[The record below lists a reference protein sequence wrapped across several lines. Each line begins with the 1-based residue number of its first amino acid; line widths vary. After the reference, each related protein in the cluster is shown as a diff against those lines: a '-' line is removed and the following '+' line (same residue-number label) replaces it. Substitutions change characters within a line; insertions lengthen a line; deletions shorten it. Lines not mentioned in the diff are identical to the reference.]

1 MSLEQILEQTAHARP
16 GYDLVSFKE
25 AGLPVYVLKLRILVL
40 ERKALSPIEEAV
52 LKAVRAGLNE
62 PGAIFEFLGLSRT
75 VLTPVLAGLNT
86 AELINYSRG
95 SADTNAK
102 VTLAAKGRL
111 ALAEAATVRPQER
124 VVSVCFD
131 ALTKKLLFIA
141 PEQLDRSRDMRA
153 LGYFEVP
160 TGTSKR
166 PEVEDI
172 PLQDFDKV
180 LRRQSGSADPTGTLL
195 SVRRIERRE
204 LHYLRCVML
213 FYKSNAQ
220 PPVVE
225 VAFWREDGPAMEHE
239 VMFQAIGGPDLV
251 GARLLMMQTADSP
264 ETILPEMV
272 AAVTRAGVPAPV
284 LPAPPNQAALPSS
297 PVDAAPSSAAP
308 LALDI
313 ETMQTLLCHEHPPYL
328 KKALLSAKRRLV
340 IVSPWIRDSVIDWP
354 FIASLEALLKS
365 DVEVHIGYGI
375 EKADGNG
382 KRNAAKDKP
391 DISPRAEADL
401 QRLAE
406 RYKNF
411 HFVYVGNT
419 HRKSLVCDDQFAVVT
434 SFNWLS
440 YKGDSQGRPRDERG
454 IVLRKKHHVERLVA
468 EELELLSRGYAG
480 ASRAGSTSKVKNKR
494 NTTPL
499 A

>member
-1 MSLEQILEQTAHARP
+1 MSLEQILEQTAHARA

-52 LKAVRAGLNE
+52 LKAVRAGLDE
-62 PGAIFEFLGLSRT
+62 PSAIFEFLGLPHT

-95 SADTNAK
+95 AADVEAK

-111 ALAEAATVRPQER
+111 ALAEAATATPQER

-131 ALTKKLLFIA
+131 ALTKKLLMVT

-166 PEVEDI
+166 PEVDDI

-180 LRRQSGSADPTGTLL
+180 LRRPSVSTEPSGTLL
-195 SVRRIERRE
+195 AVRRIERRE
-204 LHYLRCVML
+204 LHFMRCVML
-213 FYKSNAQ
+213 FYKSQTQ
-220 PPVVE
+220 PADVE

-239 VMFQAIGGPDLV
+239 VRFQSIGGPDLV
-251 GARLLMMQTADSP
+251 GARLLTTQPAVMP
-264 ETILPEMV
+264 ETVLPEVV
-272 AAVTRAGVPAPV
+272 AAVTHTDSAQPASPAPTAAT
-284 LPAPPNQAALPSS
+284 APIATANTPETR
-297 PVDAAPSSAAP
+297 VDVVTPDP
-308 LALDI
+308 
-313 ETMQTLLCHEHPPYL
+313 ETMQTILCHEHPPYL
-328 KKALLSAKRRLV
+328 NKALLSAKRRLV

-354 FIASLEALLKS
+354 FMASLEALLKA
-365 DVEVHIGYGI
+365 DVHVHIGYGI

-382 KRNAAKDKP
+382 KRNVANDKA

-401 QRLAE
+401 RKLSE

-411 HFVYVGNT
+411 HFVHVGNT

-440 YKGDSQGRPRDERG
+440 YKGDSRGSPRDERG
-454 IVLRKKHHVERLVA
+454 IVFRKKQHVQKLA
-468 EELELLSRGYAG
+468 EEELALLEKGYVG
-480 ASRAGSTSKVKNKR
+480 AAKR
-494 NTTPL
+494 
-499 A
+499 

>member
-52 LKAVRAGLNE
+52 LKAVRAGLDA
-62 PGAIFEFLGLSRT
+62 PGSIFEFLGLPRT

-86 AELINYSRG
+86 GELINYSRG
-95 SADTNAK
+95 AADADAK

-111 ALAEAATVRPQER
+111 ALAEAATVKPQER

-131 ALTKKLLFIA
+131 ALTKKLLFMA

-160 TGTSKR
+160 TGSSKR

-172 PLQDFDKV
+172 PLQDFDKI
-180 LRRQSGSADPTGTLL
+180 LQRQSASAEPTGTLL
-195 SVRRIERRE
+195 AVRRIERRE
-204 LHYLRCVML
+204 LHFLRCVML
-213 FYKSNAQ
+213 FYKSHAQ
-220 PPVVE
+220 PHEVE

-239 VMFQAIGGPDLV
+239 VKFQAVGGPDLV
-251 GARLLMMQTADSP
+251 GARLLTPPPASP
-264 ETILPEMV
+264 AEGVLPEVV
-272 AAVTRAGVPAPV
+272 AAVMRGEAPAPV
-284 LPAPPNQAALPSS
+284 APAQPGSAQLPSAPEAPAKT
-297 PVDAAPSSAAP
+297 PVAP
-308 LALDI
+308 DV

-354 FIASLEALLKS
+354 FIASLDALLRAG
-365 DVEVHIGYGI
+365 VEVYIGYGI
-375 EKADGNG
+375 EKADANG
-382 KRNAAKDKP
+382 KRNAAKEKP
-391 DISPRAEADL
+391 DISPRAETDL
-401 QRLAE
+401 RELAN

-440 YKGDSQGRPRDERG
+440 YKGDSQGSPRDERG
-454 IVLRKKHHVERLVA
+454 IVFRKKNHVDRLVD
-468 EELELLSRGYAG
+468 EELELLGKGYAG
-480 ASRAGSTSKVKNKR
+480 PARAGSGSR
-494 NTTPL
+494 
-499 A
+499 AR

>member
-1 MSLEQILEQTAHARP
+1 MSLEQVLEQTAHARP
-16 GYDLVSFKE
+16 GYDLISFKE

-52 LKAVRAGLNE
+52 LKAVRAGLDE
-62 PGAIFEFLGLSRT
+62 PGAIFEFLGLPRT

-86 AELINYSRG
+86 AELINYSRRA
-95 SADTNAK
+95 ADADAK
-102 VTLAAKGRL
+102 VMLAAKGRL
-111 ALAEAATVRPQER
+111 ALAEAATVTPQER

-131 ALTKKLLFIA
+131 ALTKKLLLIA

-180 LRRQSGSADPTGTLL
+180 LQRQSMPTGPTGTLL
-195 SVRRIERRE
+195 AVRRIERRE
-204 LHYLRCVML
+204 LFYMRCVML
-213 FYKSNAQ
+213 FYKSHAHPQ
-220 PPVVE
+220 EVE

-239 VMFQAIGGPDLV
+239 VRFQGIGGPDLV
-251 GARLLMMQTADSP
+251 GTRLLTTQTATSP
-264 ETILPEMV
+264 EIVLREVV
-272 AAVTRAGVPAPV
+272 AAVTRADMPAPV
-284 LPAPPNQAALPSS
+284 VPAQPEQGVLPST
-297 PVDAAPSSAAP
+297 PVAAAIAPTAPAAPVAP
-308 LALDI
+308 DP

-354 FIASLEALLKS
+354 FIASLEALLRAG
-365 DVEVHIGYGI
+365 VEVHIGYGI
-375 EKADGNG
+375 EKADCGG
-382 KRNAAKDKP
+382 KRNAVKDKP

-401 QRLAE
+401 KKLAE

-440 YKGDSQGRPRDERG
+440 YKGDSRGSPRDERG
-454 IVLRKKHHVERLVA
+454 IVFRKKHHVERLVA
-468 EELELLSRGYAG
+468 EELELLCGGYAG
-480 ASRAGSTSKVKNKR
+480 ASRSGSVGKVK
-494 NTTPL
+494 
-499 A
+499 

>member
-1 MSLEQILEQTAHARP
+1 MSLEQILEQTAYSRP

-52 LKAVRAGLNE
+52 LKAVRAGLDE
-62 PGAIFEFLGLSRT
+62 PGAIFEFLGLPRT

-95 SADTNAK
+95 VADADAK
-102 VTLAAKGRL
+102 VTLTAKGRL
-111 ALAEAATVRPQER
+111 ALAEASTVRPQER

-131 ALTKKLLFIA
+131 ALTKKLLLIA

-180 LRRQSGSADPTGTLL
+180 LQRQSMSAEPSGTLL
-195 SVRRIERRE
+195 AVRRIERRE
-204 LHYLRCVML
+204 LHFMRCVML
-213 FYKSNAQ
+213 FYKSHVQ
-220 PPVVE
+220 PPEVE

-239 VMFQAIGGPDLV
+239 VRFQAISGPDLV
-251 GARLLMMQTADSP
+251 GARLLMTQAAVSP
-264 ETILPEMV
+264 DTVLPAVV
-272 AAVTRAGVPAPV
+272 ATVTRADVPAPV
-284 LPAPPNQAALPSS
+284 VPATPDRMPLPSVPVTASNGPTASTAPP
-297 PVDAAPSSAAP
+297 
-308 LALDI
+308 ALDP

-354 FIASLEALLKS
+354 FIASLEALLRS
-365 DVEVHIGYGI
+365 GVEVYIGYGI

-401 QRLAE
+401 KKLAE

-440 YKGDSQGRPRDERG
+440 YKGDSQGSPRDERG
-454 IVLRKKHHVERLVA
+454 IVFRKKHHVERLVA
-468 EELELLSRGYAG
+468 EELELLGRGYAG
-480 ASRAGSTSKVKNKR
+480 ESKAGSAGRVK
-494 NTTPL
+494 
-499 A
+499 

>member
-52 LKAVRAGLNE
+52 LKAVRAGLDS
-62 PGAIFEFLGLSRT
+62 PGSIFEFLGLSRT

-86 AELINYSRG
+86 AEHINYSRG
-95 SADTNAK
+95 AADADAK

-111 ALAEAATVRPQER
+111 ALAEAATVKPQER

-131 ALTKKLLFIA
+131 ALTKKLLLIA

-160 TGTSKR
+160 TGSSKR

-180 LRRQSGSADPTGTLL
+180 LARLSVTNEPTGTLL
-195 SVRRIERRE
+195 AVRRIERRE
-204 LHYLRCVML
+204 LHFLRCVML
-213 FYKSNAQ
+213 FYKNHAQ
-220 PPVVE
+220 PPEVE

-239 VMFQAIGGPDLV
+239 VRFQAVGGPDLV
-251 GARLLMMQTADSP
+251 GARLLMADVVSTTGVVLPEILAAATSP
-264 ETILPEMV
+264 EPPS
-272 AAVTRAGVPAPV
+272 AAVPAQPGQ
-284 LPAPPNQAALPSS
+284 APMRSTPEVVVAKPS
-297 PVDAAPSSAAP
+297 APEV
-308 LALDI
+308 
-313 ETMQTLLCHEHPPYL
+313 ETMQTLLCHEHPPFL

-365 DVEVHIGYGI
+365 GVEVYIGYGI

-391 DISPRAEADL
+391 DITPRAEKDL
-401 QRLAE
+401 RELAN
-406 RYKNF
+406 RYKHF
-411 HFVYVGNT
+411 HFVHVGNT

-440 YKGDSQGRPRDERG
+440 YKGDSQGSPRDERG
-454 IVLRKKHHVERLVA
+454 IVFRKKHHVERLVA
-468 EELELLSRGYAG
+468 EELELLGKGYAG
-480 ASRAGSTSKVKNKR
+480 ASRLGAGVRVK
-494 NTTPL
+494 
-499 A
+499 

>member
-52 LKAVRAGLNE
+52 LKAVRAGLDS
-62 PGAIFEFLGLSRT
+62 PGSIFEFLGLSRT
-75 VLTPVLAGLNT
+75 VLTPVLASLNT

-95 SADTNAK
+95 AADADAK

-111 ALAEAATVRPQER
+111 ALAEAATVKPQER

-131 ALTKKLLFIA
+131 ALTKKLLLIA

-160 TGTSKR
+160 TGSSKR

-180 LRRQSGSADPTGTLL
+180 LARLSVTNEPTGTLL
-195 SVRRIERRE
+195 AVRRIERRE
-204 LHYLRCVML
+204 LHFLRCVML
-213 FYKSNAQ
+213 FYKNHAQ
-220 PPVVE
+220 PPEVE

-239 VMFQAIGGPDLV
+239 VRFQAVGGPDLV
-251 GARLLMMQTADSP
+251 GARLLMAEGAST
-264 ETILPEMV
+264 TGVVLPEILAAATCPEPPS
-272 AAVTRAGVPAPV
+272 AAVPAQPGQ
-284 LPAPPNQAALPSS
+284 APMRSTPEVVVAKPS
-297 PVDAAPSSAAP
+297 APEV
-308 LALDI
+308 
-313 ETMQTLLCHEHPPYL
+313 ETMQTLLCHEHPPFL
-328 KKALLSAKRRLV
+328 KKALLSAKHRLV

-365 DVEVHIGYGI
+365 GVEVYIGYGI

-391 DISPRAEADL
+391 DITPRAEKDL
-401 QRLAE
+401 RELAN
-406 RYKNF
+406 RYKHF
-411 HFVYVGNT
+411 HFVHVGNT

-440 YKGDSQGRPRDERG
+440 YKGDSQGSPRDERG
-454 IVLRKKHHVERLVA
+454 IVFRKKHHVERLVA
-468 EELELLSRGYAG
+468 EELELLGKGYAG
-480 ASRAGSTSKVKNKR
+480 ASRLGAGVRVK
-494 NTTPL
+494 
-499 A
+499 

>member
-52 LKAVRAGLNE
+52 LKAARAGLDS
-62 PGAIFEFLGLSRT
+62 PGSIFEFLGLSRT

-95 SADTNAK
+95 AADADAK

-111 ALAEAATVRPQER
+111 ALAEAATVKPQER

-131 ALTKKLLFIA
+131 ALTKKLLLIA

-160 TGTSKR
+160 TGSSKR

-180 LRRQSGSADPTGTLL
+180 LARLSVTNEPTGTLL
-195 SVRRIERRE
+195 AVRRIERRE
-204 LHYLRCVML
+204 LHFLRCVML
-213 FYKSNAQ
+213 FYKNHAQ
-220 PPVVE
+220 PPEVE

-239 VMFQAIGGPDLV
+239 VRFQAVGGPDLV
-251 GARLLMMQTADSP
+251 GARLLMAEVVSTTGVVLPEILAAATSP
-264 ETILPEMV
+264 EPPS
-272 AAVTRAGVPAPV
+272 AAVPAQPGQ
-284 LPAPPNQAALPSS
+284 APMRSTPEVVVAKPS
-297 PVDAAPSSAAP
+297 APEV
-308 LALDI
+308 
-313 ETMQTLLCHEHPPYL
+313 ETMQTLLCHEHPPFL
-328 KKALLSAKRRLV
+328 KKALLSAKHRLV

-365 DVEVHIGYGI
+365 GVEVYIGYGI

-391 DISPRAEADL
+391 DITPRAEKDL
-401 QRLAE
+401 RELAN
-406 RYKNF
+406 RYKHF
-411 HFVYVGNT
+411 HFVHVGNT

-440 YKGDSQGRPRDERG
+440 YKGDSQGSPRDERG
-454 IVLRKKHHVERLVA
+454 IVFRKKHHVERLVA
-468 EELELLSRGYAG
+468 EELELLGKGYAG
-480 ASRAGSTSKVKNKR
+480 ASRLGAGVRVK
-494 NTTPL
+494 
-499 A
+499 

>member
-1 MSLEQILEQTAHARP
+1 MSLEQILDQTAHARP

-40 ERKALSPIEEAV
+40 ERKTLSPIEEAV
-52 LKAVRAGLNE
+52 LKAVRAGLDE

-75 VLTPVLAGLNT
+75 VLTPVLTALNR

-95 SADTNAK
+95 AADTEAK

-111 ALAEAATVRPQER
+111 ALAEAATVTPQER

-131 ALTKKLLFIA
+131 ALTKKLLLIA
-141 PEQLDRSRDMRA
+141 PEQLDRARDMRA

-172 PLQDFDKV
+172 PLQDFDKI
-180 LRRQSGSADPTGTLL
+180 LQRQSLSTEPSGTLL
-195 SVRRIERRE
+195 AVRRIERRE
-204 LHYLRCVML
+204 LHFLRCVML
-213 FYKSNAQ
+213 FYKKPAH
-220 PPVVE
+220 PTEVE

-239 VMFQAIGGPDLV
+239 MKFQAIGGPDLV
-251 GARLLMMQTADSP
+251 GARLLTLQAASTP
-264 ETILPEMV
+264 ETALPVEEPDFTGKDV
-272 AAVTRAGVPAPV
+272 QETLEPTPS
-284 LPAPPNQAALPSS
+284 PQAASS
-297 PVDAAPSSAAP
+297 SQASKAIGAPAAPTAM
-308 LALDI
+308 
-313 ETMQTLLCHEHPPYL
+313 ETMQTLLCHEHPQFL
-328 KKALLSAKRRLV
+328 KKALLSAKRKLV

-365 DVEVHIGYGI
+365 GVDVFIGYGI
-375 EKADGNG
+375 EKADAHGR
-382 KRNAAKDKP
+382 RNAANEKP

-401 QRLAE
+401 KKLAQT
-406 RYKNF
+406 YKNF

-440 YKGDSQGRPRDERG
+440 YKGDSRGSPRDERG
-454 IVLRKKHHVERLVA
+454 IVFRKKQHVERLLA
-468 EELELLSRGYAG
+468 EELELLGKGYTG
-480 ASRAGSTSKVKNKR
+480 ASRATSGKAV
-494 NTTPL
+494 
-499 A
+499 

>member
-16 GYDLVSFKE
+16 GFDLVSFKE

-40 ERKALSPIEEAV
+40 ERKELSPIEEAV
-52 LKAVRAGLNE
+52 LKAVRAGLDT
-62 PGAIFEFLGLSRT
+62 PGSIYEFLGLSRT
-75 VLTPVLAGLNT
+75 VLNPVLASLNT
-86 AELINYSRG
+86 TELINYSRG
-95 SADTNAK
+95 AADADAK

-111 ALAEAATVRPQER
+111 ALAEAATVKPQER

-131 ALTKKLLFIA
+131 ALTKKLLLIA

-153 LGYFEVP
+153 MGYFEVP

-180 LRRQSGSADPTGTLL
+180 LARLSVTNEPTGTLL
-195 SVRRIERRE
+195 AVRRIERRE
-204 LHYLRCVML
+204 LHFLRCVML
-213 FYKSNAQ
+213 FYKSHAQ
-220 PPVVE
+220 PPEVE

-239 VMFQAIGGPDLV
+239 VRFQAVGGPDLV
-251 GARLLMMQTADSP
+251 GARLLMAEAASTP
-264 ETILPEMV
+264 GVVLPE
-272 AAVTRAGVPAPV
+272 VPAEAATPA
-284 LPAPPNQAALPSS
+284 APPT
-297 PVDAAPSSAAP
+297 AAPVQPSQAMAPSTPNAAAP
-308 LALDI
+308 KPGAPEV
-313 ETMQTLLCHEHPPYL
+313 ETMQTLLCHEHPPFL

-354 FIASLEALLKS
+354 FIASLEALLKAG
-365 DVEVHIGYGI
+365 VEVYIGYGI

-382 KRNAAKDKP
+382 KRNAAKEKP
-391 DISPRAEADL
+391 DITPRAESDLRQLAD
-401 QRLAE
+401 

-440 YKGDSQGRPRDERG
+440 YKGDSQGSPRDERG
-454 IVLRKKHHVERLVA
+454 IVFRKKHHVERLGA
-468 EELELLSRGYAG
+468 EELDLLGKGYSGAARAG
-480 ASRAGSTSKVKNKR
+480 ASVRAK
-494 NTTPL
+494 
-499 A
+499 

>member
-52 LKAVRAGLNE
+52 LKAVRAGLDE
-62 PGAIFEFLGLSRT
+62 PGAIFEFLGLPPT

-95 SADTNAK
+95 AADAHAR
-102 VTLAAKGRL
+102 VLLAAKGRL
-111 ALAEAATVRPQER
+111 ALAEAATVTPQER
-124 VVSVCFD
+124 VVSVCLD
-131 ALTKKLLFIA
+131 ALTKKLLLIA

-153 LGYFEVP
+153 LGYFEIP

-180 LRRQSGSADPTGTLL
+180 LQRQSMSTEPTGTLL
-195 SVRRIERRE
+195 AVRRIERRE
-204 LHYLRCVML
+204 LHYMRCVML
-213 FYKSNAQ
+213 FYKSHAQ
-220 PPVVE
+220 PPEVE

-239 VMFQAIGGPDLV
+239 VRFQAIGGPDLV
-251 GARLLMMQTADSP
+251 GTRLLTTQAATLP
-264 ETILPEMV
+264 ETVLPEVV
-272 AAVTRAGVPAPV
+272 AAVTRADTPAPV
-284 LPAPPNQAALPSS
+284 VPAQPAQAALPS
-297 PVDAAPSSAAP
+297 AP
-308 LALDI
+308 LAAVNAPAVPAAPAAPDP

-340 IVSPWIRDSVIDWP
+340 IVSPWIRDSVIDWQ

-365 DVEVHIGYGI
+365 GVEVHIGYGI

-382 KRNAAKDKP
+382 KRNTVKDKP

-401 QRLAE
+401 QKLAK
-406 RYKNF
+406 RYKKL

-440 YKGDSQGRPRDERG
+440 YKGDSRGSPRDERG
-454 IVLRKKHHVERLVA
+454 VVFRKKHHVERLVA
-468 EELELLSRGYAG
+468 EELELLGRGYAG
-480 ASRAGSTSKVKNKR
+480 ESRAGSVGKVK
-494 NTTPL
+494 
-499 A
+499 

>member
-40 ERKALSPIEEAV
+40 ERKELSPIEEAV
-52 LKAVRAGLNE
+52 LKAVRAGLDS
-62 PGAIFEFLGLSRT
+62 PGSIFEFLGLSRT
-75 VLTPVLAGLNT
+75 VLTPVLASLNT
-86 AELINYSRG
+86 TELINYSRG
-95 SADTNAK
+95 AADADAK

-111 ALAEAATVRPQER
+111 ALAEAATVKPQER

-131 ALTKKLLFIA
+131 ALTKKLLMMA

-160 TGTSKR
+160 TGSSKR

-180 LRRQSGSADPTGTLL
+180 LARLSVTNEPTGTLL
-195 SVRRIERRE
+195 AVRRIERRE
-204 LHYLRCVML
+204 LHFLRCVML
-213 FYKSNAQ
+213 FYKNHAQ
-220 PPVVE
+220 PPEVE

-239 VMFQAIGGPDLV
+239 VRFQAVGGPDLV
-251 GARLLMMQTADSP
+251 GARLLMAEAASTTGVALPEILAAITSP
-264 ETILPEMV
+264 EPPSVEVGAQPGQAPMRSAPEAVV
-272 AAVTRAGVPAPV
+272 AKPSAPEV
-284 LPAPPNQAALPSS
+284 
-297 PVDAAPSSAAP
+297 
-308 LALDI
+308 
-313 ETMQTLLCHEHPPYL
+313 ETMQTLLCHEHPPFL
-328 KKALLSAKRRLV
+328 KKALLSAKHRLV

-354 FIASLEALLKS
+354 FIASLEALLRS
-365 DVEVHIGYGI
+365 GVEVYIGYGI

-391 DISPRAEADL
+391 DITPRAEADL
-401 QRLAE
+401 RELAN
-406 RYKNF
+406 RYKHF
-411 HFVYVGNT
+411 HFVHVGNT

-440 YKGDSQGRPRDERG
+440 YKGDSQGSPRDERG
-454 IVLRKKHHVERLVA
+454 IVFRKKQHVERLVA
-468 EELELLSRGYAG
+468 EELELLGTGYGG
-480 ASRAGSTSKVKNKR
+480 ASRATAAGRKQ
-494 NTTPL
+494 
-499 A
+499 

>member
-40 ERKALSPIEEAV
+40 ERKELSPIEEAV
-52 LKAVRAGLNE
+52 LKAVRAGLDS
-62 PGAIFEFLGLSRT
+62 PGSIFEFLGLSRT
-75 VLTPVLAGLNT
+75 VLTPVLASLNT
-86 AELINYSRG
+86 TELINYSRG
-95 SADTNAK
+95 AADADAK

-111 ALAEAATVRPQER
+111 ALAEAATVKPQER

-131 ALTKKLLFIA
+131 ALTKKLLLIS

-160 TGTSKR
+160 TGSSKR

-180 LRRQSGSADPTGTLL
+180 LARLSVTNEPTGTLL
-195 SVRRIERRE
+195 AVRRIERRE
-204 LHYLRCVML
+204 LHFLRCVML
-213 FYKSNAQ
+213 FYKNHAQ
-220 PPVVE
+220 PPEVE

-239 VMFQAIGGPDLV
+239 VRFQAVGGPDLV
-251 GARLLMMQTADSP
+251 GARLLIADAAS
-264 ETILPEMV
+264 TIGVELPEII
-272 AAVTRAGVPAPV
+272 AAATTPE
-284 LPAPPNQAALPSS
+284 
-297 PVDAAPSSAAP
+297 PSSAAAP
-308 LALDI
+308 SQLGQAPMQSTPEAVVAKPSAPEV
-313 ETMQTLLCHEHPPYL
+313 ETMQTLLCHEHPPFL

-365 DVEVHIGYGI
+365 GVEVYIGYGI
-375 EKADGNG
+375 EKADGTG
-382 KRNAAKDKP
+382 KRNAAMNKP
-391 DISPRAEADL
+391 DITPRAETDL
-401 QRLAE
+401 RELAN
-406 RYKNF
+406 RYKHF
-411 HFVYVGNT
+411 HFVHVGNT

-440 YKGDSQGRPRDERG
+440 YKGDSQGSPRDERG
-454 IVLRKKHHVERLVA
+454 IVFRKKQHVERLVA
-468 EELELLSRGYAG
+468 EELELLGKGYGG
-480 ASRAGSTSKVKNKR
+480 ASRAGASGRVK
-494 NTTPL
+494 
-499 A
+499 

>member
-16 GYDLVSFKE
+16 GFDLVSFKE

-40 ERKALSPIEEAV
+40 ERKELSPIEEAV
-52 LKAVRAGLNE
+52 LKAVRAGLDS
-62 PGAIFEFLGLSRT
+62 PGSIYEFLGLSRT
-75 VLTPVLAGLNT
+75 VLNPVLASLNT
-86 AELINYSRG
+86 TELINYSRG
-95 SADTNAK
+95 AADADAK

-111 ALAEAATVRPQER
+111 ALAEAATVKPQER

-131 ALTKKLLFIA
+131 ALTKKLLLIA

-153 LGYFEVP
+153 MGYFEVP

-180 LRRQSGSADPTGTLL
+180 LARLSVTNEPTGTLL
-195 SVRRIERRE
+195 AVRRIERRE
-204 LHYLRCVML
+204 LHFLRCVML
-213 FYKSNAQ
+213 FYKNHAQ
-220 PPVVE
+220 PPEVE

-239 VMFQAIGGPDLV
+239 VRFQAVGGPDLV
-251 GARLLMMQTADSP
+251 GARLLMAEAASTP
-264 ETILPEMV
+264 GVVLPE
-272 AAVTRAGVPAPV
+272 VPAEVASPA
-284 LPAPPNQAALPSS
+284 APPAAELVQPSQAMAPST
-297 PVDAAPSSAAP
+297 PNAAAPKPGAP
-308 LALDI
+308 EV
-313 ETMQTLLCHEHPPYL
+313 ETMQTLLCHEHPPFL

-354 FIASLEALLKS
+354 FIASLEALLKAG
-365 DVEVHIGYGI
+365 VEVYIGYGI
-375 EKADGNG
+375 EKADGHG
-382 KRNAAKDKP
+382 KRNAAKEKP
-391 DISPRAEADL
+391 DITPRAESDLRQLAD
-401 QRLAE
+401 

-440 YKGDSQGRPRDERG
+440 YKGDSQGSPRDERG
-454 IVLRKKHHVERLVA
+454 IVFRKKHHVERLAA
-468 EELELLSRGYAG
+468 EELDLLGKGYAG
-480 ASRAGSTSKVKNKR
+480 ASRAGGPLRVK
-494 NTTPL
+494 
-499 A
+499 